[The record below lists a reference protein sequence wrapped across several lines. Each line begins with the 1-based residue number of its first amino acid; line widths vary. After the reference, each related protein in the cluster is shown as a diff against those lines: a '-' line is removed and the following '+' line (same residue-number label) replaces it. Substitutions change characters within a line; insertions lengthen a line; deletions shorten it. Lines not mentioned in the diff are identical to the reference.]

1 MPVWWRQVDGATD
14 AKALADGTLAWATS
28 EPGATF
34 NLDSESGFQV
44 HELDGTL
51 VDTWNTV
58 DMPTDFHDFQML
70 ENGNA
75 MIGAYPARP
84 GTLDLTEYGGPS
96 SNGTLLDGV
105 VQEVAP
111 DGTVVWSWSTEDHID
126 PSETPER
133 WRPEFVYGLPH
144 ELPDGRQAFDWN
156 HLNSI
161 EQTEDTVLLSFR
173 HLDAVYLINK
183 DDGEIIWKLGGTPT
197 SKSLT
202 VVDDPE
208 ANPLGGQHFARML
221 PDGTVTV
228 YDNNSEETTPPRGV
242 RYEIDLEA
250 MTATMVEAVSDTDVP
265 VSACCGSAAR
275 LEDGSWVMSWGGTR
289 VIGEFGPEG
298 DRHFVLTFKQMPE
311 AFGLSYRV
319 DAVEG
324 DILDIDELRAGMD
337 AMAQGG

>member
-1 MPVWWRQVDGATD
+1 M
-14 AKALADGTLAWATS
+14 
-28 EPGATF
+28 
-34 NLDSESGFQV
+34 
-44 HELDGTL
+44 
-51 VDTWNTV
+51 
-58 DMPTDFHDFQML
+58 
-70 ENGNA
+70 
-75 MIGAYPARP
+75 
-84 GTLDLTEYGGPS
+84 
-96 SNGTLLDGV
+96 
-105 VQEVAP
+105 
-111 DGTVVWSWSTEDHID
+111 VWSWSTEDHID

-144 ELPDGRQAFDWN
+144 ELPDGRQAFDWA

-208 ANPLGGQHFARML
+208 ANPLGRSALRPACS

-250 MTATMVEAVSDTDVP
+250 MTATMVEVGQRHRCPRLARAVGPPPDSTTAP
-265 VSACCGSAAR
+265 GS
-275 LEDGSWVMSWGGTR
+275 
-289 VIGEFGPEG
+289 
-298 DRHFVLTFKQMPE
+298 
-311 AFGLSYRV
+311 
-319 DAVEG
+319 
-324 DILDIDELRAGMD
+324 
-337 AMAQGG
+337 